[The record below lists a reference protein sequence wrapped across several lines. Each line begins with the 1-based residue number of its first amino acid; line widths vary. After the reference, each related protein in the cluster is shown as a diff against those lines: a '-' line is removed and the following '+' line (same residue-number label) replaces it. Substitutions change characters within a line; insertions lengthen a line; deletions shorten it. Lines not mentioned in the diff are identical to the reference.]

1 MSAYINVASAR
12 STKKYCSVQSTANC
26 LFLLLKCL
34 PCAMT
39 SIDWPVHNVQ
49 SDEHLG
55 KSRRFCWWNLSV
67 CCFNPQVDLLCC
79 SLSMFILFL
88 ASMFVGGKPYLSFCA
103 KLAPGFH
110 VPNVLGS
117 DPPFQLLESRLRS
130 RSWSICHPCH
140 NCSMSIVPQI
150 GGPFQFWLPNPI
162 WSYMAE
168 YLHRLVGWFP
178 RCNWYLPIFHTMIY
192 YVSPMVGF
200 SDVSILRW
208 LIFFLITGLAFAFLA
223 FLLLLTARRSGCAGS
238 TSALRGAP
246 VQLLG
251 TRREQKK
258 LRRLVLPENCAAAV
272 DGDGGGGWGMGVGGW
287 CWGWGDGRGSG
298 LDGNDGTCLFVDTRN
313 FYVCDDPDEQMFQGV
328 ETTNLILKAC
338 VVTSAWLIYMFT
350 SCS

>member
-1 MSAYINVASAR
+1 MLQVLEVQR
-12 STKKYCSVQSTANC
+12 STVVSNLQPTACFFC
-26 LFLLLKCL
+26 LNAFHVPWRL
-34 PCAMT
+34 
-39 SIDWPVHNVQ
+39 IDWPVHNVQ

-110 VPNVLGS
+110 VPNVFGVRSPIPVAWIPIAIEIMIHL
-117 DPPFQLLESRLRS
+117 PPMSQLFHVNRTADWRS
-130 RSWSICHPCH
+130 RSNFGYPT
-140 NCSMSIVPQI
+140 
-150 GGPFQFWLPNPI
+150 LYDPI
-162 WSYMAE
+162 WLNI
-168 YLHRLVGWFP
+168 LHRLVGWFP